1 MGLVL
6 LARHGETDW
15 NAEHRFQGHADR
27 PLNERG
33 RAQAEALAA
42 RLAGAPLA
50 AVYASDLR
58 RARET
63 AEIVAR
69 PHGLAVVPRAELKE
83 VDVGS
88 WSGLTTAEAAARF
101 PEAFRRWRDEGR
113 PGWTDGETYE
123 EMRDRAL
130 AAVLE
135 IGAAHA
141 GETVLVVA
149 HGGTIRALLATA
161 VGMDVHE
168 YRHVRPVQP
177 NARLAAVRVD
187 DGGIVESYDDGQV
200 AGLLAAAAP
209 SPSGEP

>member
-1 MGLVL
+1 MGIVL

-15 NAEHRFQGHADR
+15 NAEQRFQGHADR
-27 PLNERG
+27 PLNARG

-42 RLAGAPLA
+42 RLAGALLA

-69 PHGLAVVPRAELKE
+69 PHGLPVRTRPDLKE

-88 WSGLTTAEAAARF
+88 WSGLTTTEAGERH
-101 PEAFRRWRDEGR
+101 PEEFSRWRTEGR
-113 PGWTDGETYE
+113 PGWTGGETYE

-130 AAVLE
+130 GAVLE
-135 IGAAHA
+135 IGVAHA
-141 GETVLVVA
+141 RETALVVA

-161 VGMDVHE
+161 IGVDVHD
-168 YRHVRPVQP
+168 YRRGHPAEP
-177 NARLAAVRVD
+177 NGGLSGLRIEDGRLAGRLHPGETEA
-187 DGGIVESYDDGQV
+187 
-200 AGLLAAAAP
+200 LLRLA
-209 SPSGEP
+209 